1 MLLKG
6 PAATDRRKLA
16 LLALILVL
24 VLATGV
30 LTMLTIRPAAQREY
44 AALLEVGPHP
54 ATISPGSLSSFAAAA
69 ERIKPA
75 VVNINT
81 EAVIKAAWR
90 ERRPRRRPFDFG
102 EQFGRLFPPLTQRVT
117 SLGSGLIVDS
127 SGYVLTNYHVV
138 NQEGLTEIADSI
150 KVRFHDGTML
160 RARVIGYD
168 QPSDLAVLKVNAG
181 WPLSV
186 ARIGDSRRVRT
197 GDWALAVGSPF
208 GLEQTVT
215 AGIISA
221 TGRTFDN
228 LSSYQHVPAAYPFN
242 DYLQTD
248 AAINRGN
255 SGGPLVNLAGEVIG
269 INSFIS
275 TSSPTGTSVGIGFA
289 VPSHI
294 FVEVYNQILSKGR
307 VARGW
312 LGVQMN
318 LQDLNSTLAKFF
330 GAKGKGVLI
339 SDLVDES
346 GRPSSDGPAA
356 RAGIRPGD
364 VIVEI
369 DGKKIETRHD
379 LSAVVAGTSPGT
391 TVKIKVIRSGKE
403 RTFNVTLAERTE
415 DRGKNR
421 PIDLYRR
428 ERNREPNKEIGI
440 TVDNPSPQD
449 TRRLGLSTTS
459 GALVTEVKPGSLA
472 EDAGLRPY
480 DLIIEINGKLVSDAR
495 SFLDEIKRLRSGD
508 DIVLKVLRPDRMLTS
523 TVYFGLQKP

>member
-6 PAATDRRKLA
+6 PAALGRRKLA
-16 LLALILVL
+16 LLALILAL
-24 VLATGV
+24 VLATG
-30 LTMLTIRPAAQREY
+30 LLTIFTVRPGAEREQ
-44 AALLEVGPHP
+44 AALLEIDPQP
-54 ATISPGSLSSFAAAA
+54 ATLPTAALSSFAAAA

-81 EAVIKAAWR
+81 EAVIKSAWR
-90 ERRPRRRPFDFG
+90 ERLPRHRPFDFG
-102 EQFGRLFPPLTQRVT
+102 ERFGRLFPPPAQRVT
-117 SLGSGLIVDS
+117 SLGSGIIVDS
-127 SGYVLTNYHVV
+127 TGYVLTNYHVV
-138 NQEGLTEIADSI
+138 NHEGLTEVADSI
-150 KVRFHDGTML
+150 KVRLHDGTTL
-160 RARVIGYD
+160 RARLIGYD
-168 QPSDLAVLKVNAG
+168 QPSDLAVLKVDSG
-181 WPLSV
+181 WPLPV

-221 TGRTFDN
+221 TGRTFEN
-228 LSSYQHVPAAYPFN
+228 VSPYQHAPASYPFN

-275 TSSPTGTSVGIGFA
+275 TSSPTGTNVGVGFA

-294 FVEVYNQILSKGR
+294 FVEIYNQILSKGR

-318 LQDLNSTLAKFF
+318 LQDLNPTLARFF
-330 GAKGKGVLI
+330 GAKDKGVLI

-346 GRPSSDGPAA
+346 GRPSFDGPAA

-403 RTFNVTLAERTE
+403 RVFSVTLAERTE
-415 DRGKNR
+415 DRGKPG
-421 PIDLYRR
+421 PIDPDRR
-428 ERNREPNKEIGI
+428 ERGREPNKEIGI

-449 TRRLGLSTTS
+449 TRRLGLSRTS

-480 DLIIEINGKLVSDAR
+480 DLIVEINGKQLPDAG
-495 SFLDEIKRLRSGD
+495 SFLDEVKRLRSGD

-523 TVYFGLQKP
+523 TLYFGMQKP